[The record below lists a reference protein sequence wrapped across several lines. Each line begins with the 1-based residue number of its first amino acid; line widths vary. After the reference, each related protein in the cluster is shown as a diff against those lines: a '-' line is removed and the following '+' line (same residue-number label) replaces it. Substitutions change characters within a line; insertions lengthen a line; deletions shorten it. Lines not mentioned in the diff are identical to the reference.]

1 MRYRLRTLLIVMAL
15 LPVWLAAQWFL
26 LVDVFRPVPTFAMG
40 VYLTVTITAMFVVA
54 LASLSAVARLAT
66 RLLRRR

>member
-1 MRYRLRTLLIVMAL
+1 MQYRLRTLLILMAV

-26 LVDVFRPVPTFAMG
+26 LVDVFRPLPTFAAA
-40 VYLTVTITAMFVVA
+40 VYLTVTITVMFVAGLAGISEVA
-54 LASLSAVARLAT
+54 QLAS